1 MAIENK
7 YRVHEV
13 AKDFGAA
20 TKEITEILTQ
30 YCTTPKNHMQVLSD
44 QELSVIFEYMTQ
56 HHQVNNMEETLNA
69 QMAARQ
75 TAAAP
80 SGDRPKA
87 EEKPA
92 RQPQAAQ
99 QPVSA
104 KPEAG
109 KKEESKAAPA
119 ASTKVKQVHRIDTR
133 GAGDVNLDKYD
144 ERIDKL
150 VDAKA
155 ERMES
160 RGQKKQKL
168 TKKADQR
175 AKPFGN
181 KRRQEEQEKMK
192 RLQRQQQ
199 MAALKKIPV
208 KVMIPDEISV
218 GELASRMKRTA
229 ADVIKGLIKL
239 GVMASISE
247 IIDFD
252 TAAIVAEEMGCKVEK
267 EVHITIEERLFDESE
282 DREEDLVPRDPV
294 VVVMGHVDHGKTS
307 LLDAIRKTKVTEG
320 EAGGITQ
327 HIGAYRVAVDGKP
340 ITFLDTPGHAAF
352 TSMRARG
359 AQVTDIAIL
368 VVAADDGVMPQTI
381 EAINHAKAANVPI
394 IVAVNKIDKQG
405 ANPDRVLQQLTEY
418 EIVPEE
424 WGGDTIVCNIS
435 AKFGQGIE
443 NLLEM
448 VLLTAE
454 VADLKA
460 NPNRKAHGTVIEAKL
475 DKGRGPVATLLV
487 QNGTLH
493 TGDTV
498 IAGKAV
504 GRVRAMTNDDGKRIQ
519 EAGPSVPVEII
530 GLAEVPGAG
539 DIFDAVD
546 DEKMA
551 RELVEQRKDK
561 EKEER
566 NKQFHKVTLDNLFAS
581 IQEGEM
587 KELNI
592 IVKADVQGS
601 VEAIRSSLEK
611 LSNDEVRVK
620 VIHGAV
626 GAINESD
633 VMLAAASGAIIVG
646 FNVRPDRTATDSAAQ
661 QGVDM
666 RMYRVIYDAI
676 EEMEQAMKGML
687 EPKFKEVVLGHA
699 EVRQVFKITGA
710 GAVAGC
716 YVQDGK
722 IQRNAEVRVVR
733 DGIVFHEGHLNTLK
747 RFKDD
752 VKEVASG
759 YECGMS
765 IENYNDIKEND
776 VIECFVMEEVKP

>member
-13 AKDFGAA
+13 AKDFGVS
-20 TKEITEILTQ
+20 TKEVVEILTE
-30 YCTTPKNHMQVLSD
+30 YCTAPKNHMQVLED
-44 QELSVIFEYMTQ
+44 QELSVIFEYLTQ
-56 HHQVNNMEETLNA
+56 HHQVANIEEKLNA
-69 QMAARQ
+69 QMNVRQ
-75 TAAAP
+75 PAEK
-80 SGDRPKA
+80 SPKA
-87 EEKPA
+87 EQAAKPAEGKQQAEKPA
-92 RQPQAAQ
+92 EAKAEQPTQ
-99 QPVSA
+99 S
-104 KPEAG
+104 
-109 KKEESKAAPA
+109 
-119 ASTKVKQVHRIDTR
+119 KVKQVHRIDTR
-133 GAGDVNLDKYD
+133 GAGDVNLAKYD
-144 ERIDKL
+144 DHVDKL

-155 ERMES
+155 ERMQS
-160 RGQKKQKL
+160 TGQKKQKL
-168 TKKADQR
+168 TKKSDQR
-175 AKPFGN
+175 SKPFGN
-181 KRRQEEQEKMK
+181 KRRQEEQEKMR

-247 IIDFD
+247 IIDYD

-267 EVHITIEERLFDESE
+267 EVHVTIEEQLFDERE

-381 EAINHAKAANVPI
+381 EAINHAKAAGVPI
-394 IVAVNKIDKQG
+394 IVAVNKMDKPA

-418 EIVPEE
+418 EIIPEE

-460 NPNRKAHGTVIEAKL
+460 NPNRRAHGTVIEAKL

-493 TGDTV
+493 AGDTV
-498 IAGKAV
+498 IAGTAV
-504 GRVRAMTNDDGKRIQ
+504 GRVRAMTNDDGKKIQ
-519 EAGPSVPVEII
+519 DAGPSVPVEII

-566 NKQFHKVTLDNLFAS
+566 NKLFHKVTLDNLFDS
-581 IQEGEM
+581 IQQGEM
-587 KELNI
+587 KDLNI

-601 VEAIRSSLEK
+601 VEAIRASLEK
-611 LSNDEVRVK
+611 LSNEEVRVK

-633 VMLAAASGAIIVG
+633 VMLASASGAIIVG

-765 IENYNDIKEND
+765 IENYNDIKEQD
-776 VIECFVMEEVKP
+776 IIECFVMEEVKQ